1 MGLPPN
7 NKNEKLSSTP
17 DVQSMETE
25 AREERYVRSRSFR
38 DEDYSS
44 SRRVFLYS
52 YPLQWGGEDADY
64 EEYKEGTVICSHGGD
79 GKKHMKELIVS
90 LLRWSEGK
98 ALVLRRF
105 KHKLR
110 VYIIACLPVG
120 FKPEM
125 P

>member
-7 NKNEKLSSTP
+7 KKNQKLSSTP

-52 YPLQWGGEDADY
+52 YPLQWGGENADY
-64 EEYKEGTVICSHGGD
+64 EEYKEVTEICSYGGD
-79 GKKHMKELIVS
+79 GKKHMKKPIVS
-90 LLRWSEGK
+90 LLRWKGK

-110 VYIIACLPVG
+110 VYIIACLPVR